1 MRDVLEKLEFA
12 AFEFVLVPADT
23 IVFPEFKGNVFR
35 GAVGKTLRNL
45 TCAFKGKNCIDCLI
59 RDKCV
64 YSRIFESIHFEGE
77 SILKKVEKA
86 PHPFVLYVPEK
97 YHLEYPVNKKIH
109 FYLVLIG
116 EAIEYISYF
125 ILAFEEIGKR
135 GIGKNYTPFKL
146 DAVLCSGKSIYN
158 PLEKKVNRDFPI
170 LSGKGFMEKRQGV
183 QSITIEMETP
193 VRLKFNRKLQKHIT
207 FEILTRNLL
216 RRVQLLSAL
225 YCGGP
230 PRVDFKGLI
239 EESQKIKVADSKI
252 HWVENTRFSYRQE
265 RDISMGGVSG
275 SIEFTGNLDPFLP
288 LLEIGEYLHVGKGTA
303 FGLGKI
309 RSINKKFCGGPGGG
323 FSKEPPGRLR
333 Q

>member
-1 MRDVLEKLEFA
+1 MRDVLEKLKFA
-12 AFEFVLVPADT
+12 AFEFVLIPENT

-35 GAVGKTLRNL
+35 GALGKTLRNL

-59 RDKCV
+59 RDKCI
-64 YSRIFESIHFEGE
+64 YSRIFESLHFEGE

-109 FYLVLIG
+109 FYLVLVG

-135 GIGKNYTPFKL
+135 SIGKTYTPFKL
-146 DAVLCSGKSIYN
+146 DAVHCSGKSIYN

-170 LSGKGFMEKRQGV
+170 LSGNGFMEKGQGV

-216 RRVQLLSAL
+216 RRIQLLSTL
-225 YCGGP
+225 YCDGP

-239 EESQKIKVADSKI
+239 EESKKVKVVDSRI
-252 HWVENTRFSYRQE
+252 HWVENTRFSFRQE

-275 SIEFTGNLDPFLP
+275 SIEFTGNLDLFMP

-309 RSINKKFCGGPGGG
+309 RGINKKFYGGH
-323 FSKEPPGRLR
+323 
-333 Q
+333 